1 MRIDKFFKHWRN
13 YCLTIF
19 FYESGKRLLCQF
31 SSSMWFFAYKSWKA
45 RSMKRQE
52 HIRGRK
58 TNIVEGVFVRV
69 MIGFKFS
76 INLNVR
82 EGVVSYSF
90 PSMILFHL
98 VIMDWQG
105 SLDCLTSLFAFSS
118 RLLCFVIIF
127 SLPFLPPPHVLSPSS
142 GLLAQDGMV
151 RSKKWNSLS
160 PPYRRHICKKNKV
173 FLLKFIFTPRFYI
186 IFKRLTVPLS
196 FSIWYGLRPNERGIY
211 GLA

>member
-1 MRIDKFFKHWRN
+1 MRIDTFVKDWRN

-19 FYESGKRLLCQF
+19 FSESGKRLLCQF
-31 SSSMWFFAYKSWKA
+31 SSSLWFFAYKSWKA

-52 HIRGRK
+52 YIRGRK
-58 TNIVEGVFVRV
+58 TNIVKGVFVRV

-82 EGVVSYSF
+82 EGVVSYDSF
-90 PSMILFHL
+90 HSMILFHL

-105 SLDCLTSLFAFSS
+105 SLDCLTSLFTFSS

-160 PPYRRHICKKNKV
+160 PPYRRHVCKKNKV
-173 FLLKFIFTPRFYI
+173 Q
-186 IFKRLTVPLS
+186 
-196 FSIWYGLRPNERGIY
+196 IY
-211 GLA
+211 SQILHHF